1 MKRPVLWGLGF
12 LICAIILGYYAT
24 LPLISLGFLLGLFL
38 CLLLCKHYK
47 YVPVFAFLLFFLLG
61 AWRIGV
67 SLNTINTEQRQ
78 ATISGMVIDVGIT
91 SGGNQRIKIRDG
103 DGIRFMVFVA
113 PHLPW
118 AELGQ
123 AVSVTGEL
131 RPLSYPQN
139 PGGYNQFRHL
149 RALKVDAVI
158 WADAVAL
165 GEVRLSLM
173 VVLRSFRDRLADVYE
188 QILPPREAAVVRS
201 MVLGDRA
208 DMDAY
213 LAEQYRTMGIF
224 HILSISGLH
233 VAVLMMAF
241 NKALGLFI
249 SERKSGVIVLVIMV
263 LYCLM
268 TGAAVSTVRAVTMG
282 GFLVFGKVLHRDYD
296 LLASVAWVCVVLLIY
311 EPMYLFNVGFQLSF
325 VAVFG
330 IGILTKPVDRL
341 LAKIKVPKLNGFRK
355 SLAFGI
361 GVVAATYP
369 VFAFHFYEIALYSVI
384 GNLVIAP
391 TTAIILVVGF
401 VTGLV
406 GLAWLGGA
414 MFLGGTVYYILRFY
428 DVASQFFANLPFAM
442 LLTGGGNLVIAG
454 LGAAVLLSFVFAF
467 NGFGDVF
474 RKRLVLFYAMAVLL
488 VGAIFVQHNPR
499 GVHVTEL
506 DTWGGYSVVRHR
518 GDVLVIGA
526 PQGGEHVLFTYLDM
540 RGVSRANGFI
550 MTEPPRPQDVNRL
563 VRLAQ
568 RIDVFYIVGEADG
581 IVLFVLEEVRREAD
595 NMPEV
600 VFLQDGGVRR
610 VGQKAASVAIDST
623 DGDRVRVS
631 VNIE

>member
-12 LICAIILGYYAT
+12 LICGIILGYYAT
-24 LPLISLGFLLGLFL
+24 LPLISLGFLAGLFL
-38 CLLLCKHYK
+38 CLILYKHYK
-47 YVPVFAFLLFFLLG
+47 YVPVFIFLLFFVAG
-61 AWRIGV
+61 AWRVSV
-67 SLNTINTEQRQ
+67 SLHTINTEQRQ
-78 ATISGMVIDVGIT
+78 ADISGTVIDVGIT
-91 SGGNQRIKIRDG
+91 SGGNQRVMIRDG
-103 DGIRFMVFVA
+103 NGVRFIAYVA

-118 AELGQ
+118 AALGQ
-123 AVSVTGEL
+123 QISVSGEL
-131 RPLSYPQN
+131 RPLSLPQN

-149 RALKVDAVI
+149 RPLKVDAVI
-158 WADAVAL
+158 WPDAVEL
-165 GEVRLSLM
+165 GDVRLSLM

-208 DMDAY
+208 DMDAH

-249 SERKSGVIVLVIMV
+249 SERKSGVIVLAIMV

-282 GFLVFGKVLHRDYD
+282 GFLVFGKVLHREYD
-296 LLASVAWVCVVLLIY
+296 LLASVAWACVVLLVY

-330 IGILTKPVDRL
+330 IGIMTEPVDRL
-341 LAKIKVPKLNGFRK
+341 LAKIKMPKWGGFRK

-384 GNLVIAP
+384 GNLIIAP
-391 TTAIILVVGF
+391 TTAIILILGF
-401 VTGLV
+401 VVGLV
-406 GLAWLGGA
+406 GLVWIGGA
-414 MFLGGTVYYILRFY
+414 AFLGGTVYYILRFY
-428 DVASQFFANLPFAM
+428 DIASQFFANLPFAM
-442 LLTGGGNLVIAG
+442 LLTGGGNLLVAG
-454 LGAAVLLSFVFAF
+454 LGAAVLLSFAFAF
-467 NGFGDVF
+467 NGFGEVF
-474 RKRLVLFYAMAVLL
+474 RKRLVLFYVMAVLL
-488 VGAIFVQHNPR
+488 VGVVFVQHNPR

-506 DTWGGYSVVRHR
+506 DTAGNYSVVRHR
-518 GDVLVIGA
+518 GDVLIIGA
-526 PQGGEHVLFTYLDM
+526 PQGGEHALFTYLDM
-540 RGVSRANGFI
+540 RGASRANGFI
-550 MTEPPRPQDVNRL
+550 MTELPRPQDVNRL
-563 VRLAQ
+563 VRLAE
-568 RIDVFYIVGEADG
+568 RVDVFYVVGEADG
-581 IVLFVLEEVRREAD
+581 IVLFVLEEVRRETD

-600 VFLQDGGVRR
+600 VFLQDGDVRR
-610 VGQKAASVAIDST
+610 VGRKGVRVAID
-623 DGDRVRVS
+623 GVY
-631 VNIE
+631 IE